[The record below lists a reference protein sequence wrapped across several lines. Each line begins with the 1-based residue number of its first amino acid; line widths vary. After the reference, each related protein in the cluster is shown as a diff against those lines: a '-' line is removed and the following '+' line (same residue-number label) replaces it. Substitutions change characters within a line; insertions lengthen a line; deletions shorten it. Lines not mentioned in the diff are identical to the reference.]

1 MLYFPPPPTTTITN
15 IKHHLDKN
23 ILNTATIS
31 FMDDEFDFILNF
43 RWIVF
48 VSIVLLDDLTAV
60 VDTARLLLFASGG
73 AGGKEKG
80 AVVDW
85 GYEWKW

>member
-60 VDTARLLLFASGG
+60 VDTG
-73 AGGKEKG
+73 ACCCCCSLVKRFD
-80 AVVDW
+80 VT
-85 GYEWKW
+85 

>member
-1 MLYFPPPPTTTITN
+1 MMLYFPPPPTTTITN

-60 VDTARLLLFASGG
+60 VDTG
-73 AGGKEKG
+73 ACCCCCSLVKRFD
-80 AVVDW
+80 VT
-85 GYEWKW
+85 